1 MEEPRPLPTT
11 LGWPVSPSNMMLIN
25 EGFGEEG
32 VIKFTHFRSC
42 RRACGHDPHQTPSV
56 PAILFPRQSH
66 HSAVRLCWSPAWLS
80 FLFSALCIGGS
91 DGFFCLKTNNR
102 TTSHLN
108 LNISQVS
115 PSLPCVRQ
123 WLPCL
128 FFDICCCAYKCG
140 KLGHRGAFGRD
151 IPHPDVRHL
160 EPWTRDNDNR
170 IAAWNAQLEQNRA
183 EQEAQ
188 ERIANEEEE
197 APASPMRKGGRRAAQ
212 RLAQRSRKEKAQN
225 QRLRSKSP
233 SR

>member
-56 PAILFPRQSH
+56 PAILFPHQSH

-115 PSLPCVRQ
+115 PSLPCVWQ
-123 WLPCL
+123 WLPYL
-128 FFDICCCAYKCG
+128 FF
-140 KLGHRGAFGRD
+140 
-151 IPHPDVRHL
+151 RHL
-160 EPWTRDNDNR
+160 LLCIQMRE
-170 IAAWNAQLEQNRA
+170 AW
-183 EQEAQ
+183 
-188 ERIANEEEE
+188 
-197 APASPMRKGGRRAAQ
+197 P
-212 RLAQRSRKEKAQN
+212 
-225 QRLRSKSP
+225 
-233 SR
+233 